1 MMLAQWLPEK
11 WKQAIRRR
19 AGAVLMEDRLRN
31 LRKGGFCPK
40 RIIDAGAHRGA
51 WTRVVKEVFPE
62 AVVLMIEPMPE
73 CREELGKI
81 TARWK
86 DVRHRAALLGADPGQ
101 ARFRI
106 EGTNSRL
113 VAPGEKVP
121 EGVQV
126 LELPVE
132 TLAEAARQ
140 EGFGECDF
148 LKMDLQ
154 GHELAVLAGA
164 GPIFGACEVI
174 FLEVSWIR
182 IGEVP
187 LVSEV
192 IRKMAEKK
200 YVPYDVMNFNYR
212 PLDRS
217 LWQCDLIFVKESSA
231 LLSSRTW
238 C

>member
-1 MMLAQWLPEK
+1 MMLAEWLPEK

-31 LRKGGFCPK
+31 LRQAGFRPK
-40 RIIDAGAHRGA
+40 RIIDAGAHRGG
-51 WTRVVKEVFPE
+51 WTRDVKDVFPE

-86 DVRHRAALLGADPGQ
+86 DVRHRAALLGAGPGQ

-106 EGTNSRL
+106 EGTNSRM
-113 VAPGEKVP
+113 VAAGEKVP

-126 LELPVE
+126 VELPVE
-132 TLAEAARQ
+132 TLAEVARQ

-154 GHELAVLAGA
+154 GHELAILAGA

-192 IRKMAEKK
+192 IRKLAEKK

-212 PLDRS
+212 PLDRA

-231 LLSSRTW
+231 LLSSRQW

>member
-1 MMLAQWLPEK
+1 MLAQWLPEK

-86 DVRHRAALLGADPGQ
+86 DVRHRAALLGAEPGQ
-101 ARFRI
+101 ARFAI
-106 EGTNSRL
+106 EGTNSRM
-113 VAPGEKVP
+113 VASGEKVP

-132 TLAEAARQ
+132 TLAEVGRQ

-154 GHELAVLAGA
+154 GHEL
-164 GPIFGACEVI
+164 PF
-174 FLEVSWIR
+174 
-182 IGEVP
+182 
-187 LVSEV
+187 
-192 IRKMAEKK
+192 
-200 YVPYDVMNFNYR
+200 
-212 PLDRS
+212 
-217 LWQCDLIFVKESSA
+217 
-231 LLSSRTW
+231 
-238 C
+238 